1 MQHIASRRLEEH
13 AERTRDGVV
22 HREEV
27 DHEIADLHLVARID
41 LAQLRLDAM
50 LLEFTLDKAERHL
63 RAVNRNLLGEVLH
76 EVRQAARMVFVAV
89 GNDDAAKLVLI
100 LEYIRVVGKNEVDA
114 RMVIVGKHEAGVI
127 ENHVVAA
134 LDDGHVLA
142 NAVEAAKRNDFQRHI
157 GVVLHR
163 TARIVARTRL
173 ARARF
178 VERFGLKLRA
188 RRKLRALMLERDM
201 LGARRGT
208 TAISVR
214 SLR

>member
-1 MQHIASRRLEEH
+1 MQHIAGWGLEEH
-13 AERTRDGVV
+13 AERARDGVV
-22 HREEV
+22 HSEEV
-27 DHEIADLHLVARID
+27 DHKIADLHLVARID

-50 LLEFTLDKAERHL
+50 LLEFALDKAERHL

-76 EVRQAARMVFVAV
+76 EVRQTTRMVFMAV
-89 GNDDAAKLVLI
+89 GDDDAAKLVLI
-100 LEYIRVVGKNEVDA
+100 LEYVRVVGKNEVDA
-114 RMVIVGKHEAGVI
+114 RMIIVGEHEAGII

-173 ARARF
+173 ARTRL

-208 TAISVR
+208 TAIPVR
-214 SLR
+214 SL